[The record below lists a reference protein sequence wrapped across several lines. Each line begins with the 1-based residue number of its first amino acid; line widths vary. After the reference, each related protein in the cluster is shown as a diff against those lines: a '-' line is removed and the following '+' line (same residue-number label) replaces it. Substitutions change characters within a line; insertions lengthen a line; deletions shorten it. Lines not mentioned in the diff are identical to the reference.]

1 MDYRERF
8 ELQEQRATQND
19 KGDSSVN
26 WVTVYAAYARVANLG
41 SREYWQ
47 AAAVNA
53 ESTLKFFC
61 RYHPALDMA
70 DTRKV
75 RLLWRGKPLDIKSID
90 NSNFQNE
97 QMVIKAVMKD
107 E

>member
-8 ELQEQRATQND
+8 ELQEQSATQND
-19 KGDSSVN
+19 KGDSSVE
-26 WVTVYAAYARVANLG
+26 WVTIYAGYARVSNLG

-53 ESTLKFFC
+53 ESTLKLFC

-70 DTRKV
+70 DTRSV
-75 RLLWRGKPLDIKSID
+75 RLLWRGKQLDIKSID
-90 NSNFQNE
+90 NTNFQND
-97 QMVIKAVMKD
+97 QVVIKAVMRD

>member
-8 ELQEQRATQND
+8 ELQEQRAAQND
-19 KGDSSVN
+19 KGDSAVE
-26 WVTVYAAYARVANLG
+26 WVTIYAAYARVANLG

-47 AAAVNA
+47 VAAVSA
-53 ESTLKFFC
+53 ESTLKFLC
-61 RYHPALDMA
+61 RHHPTLDMA

-75 RLLWRGKPLDIKSID
+75 RLLWRGKALDVKSVD
-90 NSNFQNE
+90 NVNFQNE
-97 QMVIKAVMKD
+97 QTVIKAVMKD